1 MALIKG
7 DLMNIENL
15 IIFMRAELD
24 DINQHLNNLSDL
36 NDELKRKLNEAP
48 LLHPA
53 RTSNHEDE

>member
-1 MALIKG
+1 
-7 DLMNIENL
+7 MNIENL

-36 NDELKRKLNEAP
+36 NAELKRKLNEAP